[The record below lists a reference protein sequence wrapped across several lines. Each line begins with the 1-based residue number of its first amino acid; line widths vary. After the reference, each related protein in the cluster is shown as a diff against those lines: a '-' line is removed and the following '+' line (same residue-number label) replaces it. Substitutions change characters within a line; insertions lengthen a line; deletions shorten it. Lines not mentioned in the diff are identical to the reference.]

1 MADTPDER
9 AIKKI
14 VEKAK
19 KAATDTHRH
28 ASQLELELV
37 QFKSGDKSIEFNVD
51 LTAETVWATQ
61 QDIAN
66 LFDRD
71 RRTIGDHI
79 KNIFKDNELEES
91 SVCRKFWHTG
101 SDGKDYDVQHYN
113 LDVILSVG
121 YRVSSP
127 KAARFRQWATQT
139 LRSYIVDGYAI
150 NEFRLRSDAGAANRL
165 TAKLREIRE
174 DEKNIYASVRE
185 YFKFASTD
193 YDDNSAKCKT
203 FYAMLQDKFHYAVT
217 GQTAS
222 QLVLDRADHKKPAMG
237 LQNFEGNAPTLSEAQ
252 IGKNYLDRD
261 ELYTLHILSEQFLLY
276 IESKAIRNKSMTM
289 GELSTKLDELLKF
302 NEYPVFK
309 EYKDYLKDKAV
320 RHAVAEYAM
329 FLMRLKK
336 EDVKPI
342 APK

>member
-1 MADTPDER
+1 
-9 AIKKI
+9 
-14 VEKAK
+14 
-19 KAATDTHRH
+19 
-28 ASQLELELV
+28 
-37 QFKSGDKSIEFNVD
+37 
-51 LTAETVWATQ
+51 
-61 QDIAN
+61 
-66 LFDRD
+66 
-71 RRTIGDHI
+71 
-79 KNIFKDNELEES
+79 
-91 SVCRKFWHTG
+91 
-101 SDGKDYDVQHYN
+101 
-113 LDVILSVG
+113 
-121 YRVSSP
+121 
-127 KAARFRQWATQT
+127 

-150 NEFRLRSDAGAANRL
+150 NESRLRSDAGTANRL

-185 YFKFASTD
+185 YFKCASTD

-302 NEYPVFK
+302 NEYPVFQ

-342 APK
+342 APE